1 MPISIRLRPDVERLL
16 DQRARRER
24 KTRTA
29 LVHEAL
35 DAWLKPSGSG
45 LGSAIRAALADAPD
59 GIGIERNQPADSDTR
74 DWER

>member
-1 MPISIRLRPDVERLL
+1 MPISIRLRPDIERLL

-35 DAWLKPSGSG
+35 DAWLKPAAPG

-59 GIGIERNQPADSDTR
+59 GFGIERNQPDQSDPR
-74 DWER
+74 DWDR

>member
-16 DQRARRER
+16 EQRARREH

-35 DAWLKPSGSG
+35 DAWLKPSSPG
-45 LGSAIRAALADAPD
+45 LGSAIRAALADTPD
-59 GIGIERNQPADSDTR
+59 GFGIERNQPAEGDTR

>member
-16 DQRARRER
+16 DQRARREH

-35 DAWLKPSGSG
+35 DAWLKPSSIG
-45 LGSAIRAALADAPD
+45 LGSAIRAALVDAPD
-59 GIGIERNQPADSDTR
+59 GFGIERNQPAESDPR